1 MEDHIW
7 DSAIKRLTNTEDEKS
22 KDTLD
27 NWLASD
33 KSNKKTYDEIV
44 LLWQLSGKIKPT
56 APKLS
61 FEQFVSQLPQAQIE
75 EVPVKRL
82 FPLKYIAAAV
92 MAGVFVMIGYRFTK
106 ETSSPVVKWVEHNA
120 KAGQVIKVV
129 LPDSSLVWINAD
141 SKISYVAAFNKQKTR
156 LVKLVG
162 EAYFDVKHNAAQPFV
177 VETNILKT
185 TVHGTS
191 FSVRAYHNEVA
202 NSVAVNSG
210 KVEVQSMNS
219 EAGVSPIFLLP
230 NEKISYNSINGAFT
244 KSSILNQQANAWV
257 EGKMVFDQ
265 APILEVVEAISRKYN
280 VEIDASA
287 LAKSSCKLTANFDNQ
302 SIDATL
308 KALNLSLN
316 IQSNKVGQ
324 TIYLKGG
331 HCM

>member
-82 FPLKYIAAAV
+82 FPWKYIAAAV

-141 SKISYVAAFNKQKTR
+141 SKIS
-156 LVKLVG
+156 
-162 EAYFDVKHNAAQPFV
+162 
-177 VETNILKT
+177 
-185 TVHGTS
+185 
-191 FSVRAYHNEVA
+191 
-202 NSVAVNSG
+202 
-210 KVEVQSMNS
+210 
-219 EAGVSPIFLLP
+219 
-230 NEKISYNSINGAFT
+230 
-244 KSSILNQQANAWV
+244 
-257 EGKMVFDQ
+257 
-265 APILEVVEAISRKYN
+265 
-280 VEIDASA
+280 
-287 LAKSSCKLTANFDNQ
+287 
-302 SIDATL
+302 
-308 KALNLSLN
+308 
-316 IQSNKVGQ
+316 
-324 TIYLKGG
+324 
-331 HCM
+331 